1 MDTRMLLITVAERL
15 FAERGI
21 DAVSLR
27 EINRAAGQ
35 ANASALHYHF
45 GSRDALIEAI
55 VALRM
60 QPLDERRLA
69 LLRDAGLLGSLRPAE
84 LADAMVLPLSEVVRE
99 APPQENGWVRFL
111 AQIYA
116 GSYVDLA
123 ALVRRLGYDTSLRL
137 LARHARAA
145 LPHVPRELLDQRLVV
160 CMRQSV
166 YALADWQRGVLE
178 RQGGAR
184 MDGFDLF
191 EANLLDTVAAALA
204 APVSQR
210 TTLRLNARA
219 EARTLNGRGRARG
232 S

>member
-1 MDTRMLLITVAERL
+1 MDTRTLLITVAERL

-27 EINRAAGQ
+27 EINRAASQ

-60 QPLDERRLA
+60 PPLDERRLA
-69 LLRDAGLLGSLRPAE
+69 LLRDAGPVGSLRPAA

-99 APPQENGWVRFL
+99 APHDENGWVRFL
-111 AQIYA
+111 AQVYA
-116 GSYVDLA
+116 GSHVDLA
-123 ALVRRLGYDTSLRL
+123 GLARRLRCDTSLLL
-137 LARHARAA
+137 LARHARSA
-145 LPHVPRELLDQRLVV
+145 LPHVPRELLDQRLVI

-178 RQGGAR
+178 RQGRAR
-184 MDGFDLF
+184 MNDFDLF

-210 TTLRLNARA
+210 TSERVQVRA
-219 EARTLNGRGRARG
+219 ETRTPAAGGRARG